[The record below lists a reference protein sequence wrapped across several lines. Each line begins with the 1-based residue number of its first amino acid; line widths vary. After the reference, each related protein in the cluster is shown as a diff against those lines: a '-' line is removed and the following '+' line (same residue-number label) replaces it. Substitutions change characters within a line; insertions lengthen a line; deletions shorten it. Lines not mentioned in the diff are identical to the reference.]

1 MAVKKCKGTL
11 LQVEI
16 ASVFTTIAQ
25 VIELDVGQD
34 SIETFEADFLDNSEA
49 YIPKAQTGR
58 SSAADVSGT
67 LFYDP
72 DLANHQ
78 FITDTIAAP
87 VTANGK
93 IVLVNA
99 DTLVFVIVSFA
110 MGLAVRLNDG
120 LKASFTLQRNAVA
133 ASAWPS

>member
-1 MAVKKCKGTL
+1 MAIKKCKGTL
-11 LQVEI
+11 LKVEI
-16 ASVFTTIAQ
+16 ASVFTTVAQ

-34 SIETFEADFLDNSEA
+34 AIETFEADYLENSEA
-49 YIPKAQTGR
+49 YIPHEQTGR

-72 DLANHQ
+72 ALANHQ

-87 VTANGK
+87 AKVNGK
-93 IVLVNA
+93 IVLVGS
-99 DTLVFVIVSFA
+99 TELVFVIVSFA
-110 MGLAVRLNDG
+110 MGLAVRMNDG
-120 LKASFTLQRNAVA
+120 LKSSFTLKRNAVA